1 MADQGMKIDLNQP
14 AEEESLV
21 GALNDVKYVIAV
33 MSGKGGV
40 GKSTTTALIASTLAQ
55 SGYKV
60 GILDADITGPSQPRA
75 FGIKGKSLT
84 GTVFGITPVLTNT
97 GIKMISTNFMLPEE
111 DDPVVWR
118 GPLLAGAVKQF
129 WEETD
134 WQELDFLVVDLPPG
148 TGDVPLTVL
157 QSLPVSGLVIV
168 SSPQEL
174 AYMVVKKAVKMAT
187 KMQIP
192 ILGLIENMSE
202 AICPHCGE
210 IMKLFGASQG
220 EEVAG
225 NLGLTFLGKL
235 PLDIRL
241 NELVDK
247 GLVEQYR
254 SDALAAIV
262 EKILAQ
268 LEKSAPSKN

>member
-60 GILDADITGPSQPRA
+60 GILDADITGPSQPRV

-134 WQELDFLVVDLPPG
+134 WQELDYLVVDLPPG

-220 EEVAG
+220 EEVAR